1 MEPGWSSLPADL
13 LRDILA
19 RLPWSSHPSFAATCK
34 HWNTIVS
41 PFYPAWLTPVLLNAV
56 DIGSTNIR
64 YYSPYYHKIFEV
76 AETLDSPD
84 AKICCAN
91 GDHLTLYYRDGHYII
106 VVHANLA
113 TGFIRKLEPLPIRHT
128 LDFVIDDGERSMFGI
143 RAFAGTVEVARSIQ
157 RNDDSFNKWESSE
170 FISEGLNFRTSSMTN
185 PVLHHGLLY
194 MLGEDGRLAVYH
206 YML

>member
-1 MEPGWSSLPADL
+1 MKASMSPPVQERGWSSLPADL

-34 HWNTIVS
+34 HWSTIVS
-41 PFYPAWLTPVLLNAV
+41 PFDRAWLTPVLLNAV

-64 YYSPYYHKIFEV
+64 YYSPYYHKNFEV
-76 AETLDSPD
+76 DETLEAPD

-91 GDHLTLYYRDGHYII
+91 RDHLTLYHRDGHYII

-113 TGFIRKLEPLPIRHT
+113 TGFIRKLEPLHIRHT

-143 RAFAGTVEVARSIQ
+143 RAFAGTIEVARSIQ
-157 RNDDSFNKWESSE
+157 RNDDSFRQV
-170 FISEGLNFRTSSMTN
+170 G
-185 PVLHHGLLY
+185 VLRIHSRGT
-194 MLGEDGRLAVYH
+194 GF
-206 YML
+206 